1 MTQSRIL
8 TETEKRFLSDEELR
22 PSEMYPAAVGIFES
36 MPNRFKRVC
45 IAANENDPQA
55 PEYARA
61 YRSLDTQRIH
71 IVYYPA
77 RDVEQTRRAVTVYS
91 VDELA
96 IPANKILSDVL
107 TPMELH
113 TAVKH
118 FIIAQSGDYG
128 PTVAKHYVYARQQD
142 NGLIIED
149 SKNPLIP
156 YNTKE
161 NLQRAIRS
169 EANHPDGFHHMPAEP
184 RVHQHGFQTNLID
197 KPLCGHY
204 TLQALRRN
212 LANEPIPKLNV
223 FQRNPLLKH
232 FAIGAAIVGG
242 LALIGV
248 GAAATFGVLPAVMII
263 VGFAVGGT
271 LLASG
276 VIGGMINK
284 FKKPTHN
291 YHITEA
297 SQRHHLG
304 FYQLGKDSIAAPQN
318 DQDSSSQVEIRRA
331 LSGGNLESLA
341 PIGPKKPEETTRL
354 IFSDDDADAL
364 TEVELPELVRARPSF
379 CTIL

>member
-1 MTQSRIL
+1 
-8 TETEKRFLSDEELR
+8 
-22 PSEMYPAAVGIFES
+22 MYPAAVGVFES
-36 MPNRFKRVC
+36 MPERYQFVDN
-45 IAANENDPQA
+45 AANESDPLA

-61 YRSLDTQRIH
+61 YRCLDTQLIH

-77 RDVEQTRRAVTVYS
+77 RDVEQTRQPVTVYY
-91 VDELA
+91 VDALA
-96 IPANKILSDVL
+96 TPANELLGNVL
-107 TPMELH
+107 TPTQLH

-128 PTVAKHYVYARQQD
+128 PTVAKHYVYARHED
-142 NGLIIED
+142 NGLTIED

-161 NLQRAIRS
+161 NLQRAIRP
-169 EANHPDGFHHMPAEP
+169 EENHPDGFHHMPTEP

-212 LANEPIPKLNV
+212 LANEPIPTLNV

-232 FAIGAAIVGG
+232 FAIGAAILGG

-276 VIGGMINK
+276 VIGGIINK

-297 SQRHHLG
+297 RQEDHLG
-304 FYQLGKDSIAAPQN
+304 YYQRGKESITARQHN
-318 DQDSSSQVEIRRA
+318 RHSSSEVEIRRA
-331 LSGGNLESLA
+331 LSGGDLERLA
-341 PIGPKKPEETTRL
+341 PVMAHNKPEETTRL
-354 IFSDDDADAL
+354 IYSDDDSDAL
-364 TEVELPELVRARPSF
+364 KDVEFPEMVRARPSF